1 MFLTDVNCT
10 NSTKRDCSHFLQF
23 TGLNGKGMSKTKFY
37 LLTQLASLN
46 RIIEKNRRFLL
57 STIWKSKQYH

>member
-1 MFLTDVNCT
+1 MFLTDVNCA

-46 RIIEKNRRFLL
+46 RIIEK
-57 STIWKSKQYH
+57 KQTFFAFYNLEV